1 MNGSCRSRATIGWR
15 KAGGCASTPRW
26 SRPTFTMRPTAA
38 CWATRCGCC
47 PAPTDSLEPIP
58 SVDAEKRGDRK
69 GEPDERQYDHCNS
82 NDKRPE
88 QIFPRSLRR
97 RVDRVELPVLLIE
110 SFDNVIHRITSCT
123 PAGRRIHPVSTEVSP
138 PRKNMTAFVWAR
150 APVLF
155 LPIGIQHCGDITRR
169 WSRGIRNR
177 GRPNNNGRE
186 AHLDRG
192 LRRTGDRRR
201 AEDSRVPTHLGRSP
215 QLSRRA
221 GSGHD
226 GLKAFRRGF
235 RSTSTTRKAT
245 CCPPQCVPCR
255 NLGDVVSNQPGSQ

>member
-1 MNGSCRSRATIGWR
+1 M
-15 KAGGCASTPRW
+15 
-26 SRPTFTMRPTAA
+26 PTSQEEEVRFAPDSPLEGRRFEPSGPPAA

-47 PAPTDSLEPIP
+47 PAPTDSLEPVP

-69 GEPDERQYDHCNS
+69 GEPDERQYDHYHS

-123 PAGRRIHPVSTEVSP
+123 PAGRRIHPASTEVSP
-138 PRKNMTAFVWAR
+138 PRKNMTALVWAR

-169 WSRGIRNR
+169 R
-177 GRPNNNGRE
+177 
-186 AHLDRG
+186 
-192 LRRTGDRRR
+192 
-201 AEDSRVPTHLGRSP
+201 
-215 QLSRRA
+215 
-221 GSGHD
+221 
-226 GLKAFRRGF
+226 
-235 RSTSTTRKAT
+235 
-245 CCPPQCVPCR
+245 
-255 NLGDVVSNQPGSQ
+255 

>member
-1 MNGSCRSRATIGWR
+1 MERLSKFRR
-15 KAGGCASTPRW
+15 
-26 SRPTFTMRPTAA
+26 MRVDTTVVETNTAA
-38 CWATRCGCC
+38 CWATRCGCS

-123 PAGRRIHPVSTEVSP
+123 PAGRRIDPVSTEVSP

-155 LPIGIQHCGDITRR
+155 LPIGIQHCDDITRR

-177 GRPNNNGRE
+177 GLPNDNGRE
-186 AHLDRG
+186 AHLN
-192 LRRTGDRRR
+192 LLVLFARRNEAD
-201 AEDSRVPTHLGRSP
+201 E
-215 QLSRRA
+215 Q
-221 GSGHD
+221 D
-226 GLKAFRRGF
+226 GA
-235 RSTSTTRKAT
+235 
-245 CCPPQCVPCR
+245 
-255 NLGDVVSNQPGSQ
+255 

>member
-1 MNGSCRSRATIGWR
+1 MNRKGLLFLLCRHRV
-15 KAGGCASTPRW
+15 AGDFDVEGAQMERLSKFRRSASTPL

-88 QIFPRSLRR
+88 QIFARSLRR

-123 PAGRRIHPVSTEVSP
+123 PAGRRIHPVSTDVSP

-155 LPIGIQHCGDITRR
+155 LPVGSQPCGEHAKRNAPSWSLSPIG
-169 WSRGIRNR
+169 S
-177 GRPNNNGRE
+177 
-186 AHLDRG
+186 A
-192 LRRTGDRRR
+192 
-201 AEDSRVPTHLGRSP
+201 
-215 QLSRRA
+215 
-221 GSGHD
+221 
-226 GLKAFRRGF
+226 
-235 RSTSTTRKAT
+235 AT
-245 CCPPQCVPCR
+245 CISSA
-255 NLGDVVSNQPGSQ
+255 G

>member
-1 MNGSCRSRATIGWR
+1 MVPGILTLRAPRWS
-15 KAGGCASTPRW
+15 ASPNSGGCASTPLW
-26 SRPTFTMRPTAA
+26 SRPTFTTRPTAA

-150 APVLF
+150 GASSL
-155 LPIGIQHCGDITRR
+155 
-169 WSRGIRNR
+169 S
-177 GRPNNNGRE
+177 
-186 AHLDRG
+186 ADRHPA
-192 LRRTGDRRR
+192 LRRHYS
-201 AEDSRVPTHLGRSP
+201 A
-215 QLSRRA
+215 
-221 GSGHD
+221 
-226 GLKAFRRGF
+226 
-235 RSTSTTRKAT
+235 
-245 CCPPQCVPCR
+245 
-255 NLGDVVSNQPGSQ
+255 

>member
-110 SFDNVIHRITSCT
+110 SFDNVIPRITPVSALRARMIEDIT
-123 PAGRRIHPVSTEVSP
+123 VRVGLSRAGRRPDFRLP
-138 PRKNMTAFVWAR
+138 CYRQADAFTDLALAR
-150 APVLF
+150 
-155 LPIGIQHCGDITRR
+155 
-169 WSRGIRNR
+169 
-177 GRPNNNGRE
+177 
-186 AHLDRG
+186 
-192 LRRTGDRRR
+192 
-201 AEDSRVPTHLGRSP
+201 
-215 QLSRRA
+215 
-221 GSGHD
+221 
-226 GLKAFRRGF
+226 
-235 RSTSTTRKAT
+235 
-245 CCPPQCVPCR
+245 
-255 NLGDVVSNQPGSQ
+255 

>member
-97 RVDRVELPVLLIE
+97 RVDRVELPV
-110 SFDNVIHRITSCT
+110 
-123 PAGRRIHPVSTEVSP
+123 A
-138 PRKNMTAFVWAR
+138 
-150 APVLF
+150 
-155 LPIGIQHCGDITRR
+155 
-169 WSRGIRNR
+169 
-177 GRPNNNGRE
+177 
-186 AHLDRG
+186 LDRVG
-192 LRRTGDRRR
+192 
-201 AEDSRVPTHLGRSP
+201 AELP
-215 QLSRRA
+215 QVDA
-221 GSGHD
+221 
-226 GLKAFRRGF
+226 
-235 RSTSTTRKAT
+235 
-245 CCPPQCVPCR
+245 
-255 NLGDVVSNQPGSQ
+255 